1 MTTETMTV
9 HKALCELK
17 LLNKRITKTINDC
30 KFCVANK
37 ANNKKIGGKTIKEY
51 EESVKEEYQSIA
63 DLMKRYAAINAA
75 VAQSNAET
83 KIMDGKYTVAEAM
96 AIKNKL
102 IPLKNNL
109 VSQMALVFTSEDYKV
124 TSGNEALEREA
135 DRIITTP
142 SSDKTDVKSIA
153 EGMMSVR
160 EQYIEK
166 QKLELID
173 PLGIQDEMKR
183 VRDKIDDFL
192 SDIDSELSI
201 SNATTQIVVN
211 Y

>member
-17 LLNKRITKTINDC
+17 LLNKRITKEINDC

-37 ANNKKIGGKTIKEY
+37 ANNKKIGGKTINEY

-135 DRIITTP
+135 DRIVTN
-142 SSDKTDVKSIA
+142 SSAGKTDVKNLG
-153 EGMMSVR
+153 EEMMSLR

-183 VRDKIDDFL
+183 MRDEIDDFL

-201 SNATTQIVVN
+201 SNATTKIVVN